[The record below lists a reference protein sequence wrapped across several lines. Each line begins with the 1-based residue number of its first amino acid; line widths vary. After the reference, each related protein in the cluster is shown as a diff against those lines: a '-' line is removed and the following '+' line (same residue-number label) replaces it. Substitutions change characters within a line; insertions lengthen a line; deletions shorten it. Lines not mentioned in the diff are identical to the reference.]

1 MITFKTGNKKINV
14 PQLWSEITLK
24 QWHDVTAAG
33 DDQDKIIAAITGL
46 PEDVV
51 KHLSAHSRR
60 LVAESTRFLS
70 KFFNAEEWIVPK
82 VVRIGEHVLNPKF
95 DIREKEYGQRIA
107 LQMAAEEKEKSFIGN
122 LSTLIEIYL
131 QPLLT
136 KKYYDADK
144 AEETKALIEQHI
156 LFVDAYTLAVH
167 YCKQLNEI
175 VAVES
180 TTLNVPPTAEQRA
193 AGIDEYSKFG
203 VMNTI
208 RALAGGDILK
218 ANEVLHIEYSTVY
231 SWLLMKK
238 TDSTFDQRYSAVL
251 QNKYNS
257 AGK

>member
-14 PQLWSEITLK
+14 PQMWSEITLK

-33 DDQDKIIAAITGL
+33 ADQDKIIAAITGL

-51 KHLSAHSRR
+51 VRLSAHSRR

-70 KFFNAEEWIVPK
+70 KFFNSEEWIVPK
-82 VVRIGEHVLNPKF
+82 VVRIGDHVLHPKF
-95 DIREKEYGQRIA
+95 DIREKEYGQRIV
-107 LQMAAEEKEKSFIGN
+107 LQTAAEEKGRSFIGN

-131 QPLLT
+131 QPLIT
-136 KKYYDADK
+136 KKYYDPERT
-144 AEETKALIEQHI
+144 EEVKALIEQHV
-156 LFVDAYTLAVH
+156 LFVDAYTLAVY

-175 VAVES
+175 IATEAA
-180 TTLNVPPTAEQRA
+180 TLNVQPTAEQRM

-218 ANEVLHIEYSTVY
+218 ANEVLHIDYSTVY
-231 SWLLMKK
+231 SWLLMNK
-238 TDSTFDQRYSAVL
+238 TDSTFNTKYSQVL
-251 QNKYNS
+251 QNKY